1 MAILYWDQS
10 GSRFFETGVDK
21 AVLYIPNSAG
31 LYSSGYA
38 WNGLTSVTEQP
49 TGAEPNP
56 IYADN
61 LKYLNLYS
69 VEEFGA
75 TIEAYTF
82 PNEFAQF
89 DGMATPTAGVSVAQ
103 QSRGRFGLSYRTRIG
118 DDIVGDER
126 GYKLHLIYGCQAS
139 PSEKG
144 YNTVN
149 DSPEAITFSWEIA
162 TTPASVTGYKPT
174 SIMTIDS
181 TKVNTTALTNLENFL
196 YGTSGTNPSLPLP
209 DAVIAL
215 FAGTVSTTT
224 PVAPTYNTTTKVIT
238 IPTTTGVTY
247 RINGVAL
254 IAGAQPAITAN
265 TIVTATP
272 NNGFVFA
279 ANVDDDFLF
288 VF

>member
-1 MAILYWDQS
+1 MAQLTWDQS

-21 AVLYIPNSAG
+21 AVLYTTNSLGAYTNG
-31 LYSSGYA
+31 YS
-38 WNGLTSVTEQP
+38 WNGLTSVTESP

-75 TIEAYTF
+75 TLEAYTF

-89 DGMATPTAGVSVAQ
+89 DGMATPTAGLSVGQ

-118 DDIVGDER
+118 DDLVGDEL
-126 GYKLHLIYGCQAS
+126 GYKIHLLYGCQAS
-139 PSEKG
+139 PSEKA

-162 TTPASVTGYKPT
+162 TTPASVTGYKAT
-174 SIMTIDS
+174 SIITIDS
-181 TKVNTTALTNLENFL
+181 TKVNSTALANLENFL
-196 YGTSGTNPSLPLP
+196 YGTSGADPSLPLP

-215 FAGTVSTTT
+215 FSGTVSTAT
-224 PVAPTYNTTTKVIT
+224 PTAPTYNEATNVIT
-238 IPTTTGVTY
+238 IPTVTGVTY

-254 IAGAQPAITAN
+254 VAGPQPAIASD

-272 NNGFVFA
+272 NNGFVFP
-279 ANVDDDFLF
+279 ANTDDDWLFLY
-288 VF
+288 